1 MEELDMKNLPKHI
14 AIILDGNRRWA
25 RREGLEVVDGHKEGA
40 ANVRR
45 IAKFANKLGIK
56 YMTVYAFSTEN
67 WNRSKLEVTALMQI
81 LGFYLTDLLAEFDND
96 NVKINFIGK
105 IEGLANNLQVNMH
118 KLMEKTSKNTGL
130 VLNIAFNYG
139 GRDDITTATKNIAS
153 KVMSGELN
161 IQDINEQLISDNLYT
176 AGQPDPDL
184 IIRTSGE
191 QRISN
196 FLLWQIAYSEF
207 LFVSK
212 YWPEFTGDDLID
224 AIKDYQQRSRRFG
237 GK

>member
-1 MEELDMKNLPKHI
+1 MKEVDMENLPKHI

-25 RREGLEVVDGHKEGA
+25 RREGMDIIDGHKEGA
-40 ANVRR
+40 ANIRR
-45 IAKFANKLGIK
+45 IAKYANKLGIK

-67 WNRSKLEVTALMQI
+67 WNRSKPEVAALMQI
-81 LGFYLTDLLAEFDND
+81 LGFYLKDLLEEFDND

-105 IEGLANNLQVNMH
+105 IEGLAKNLQVQMH
-118 KLMEKTSKNTGL
+118 KLMDKTSKNTGL

-139 GRDDITTATKNIAS
+139 GRDDITTATKKIAN
-153 KVMSGELN
+153 KVLNGE
-161 IQDINEQLISDNLYT
+161 ITVDDINENLFTDNLYT

-184 IIRTSGE
+184 VIRTSGE

-212 YWPEFTGDDLID
+212 YWPEFSGDDLLD
-224 AIKDYQQRSRRFG
+224 AINEYQHRSRRFG

>member
-1 MEELDMKNLPKHI
+1 MEELDMENLPKHI

-139 GRDDITTATKNIAS
+139 GRDDITIATKNIAS

-207 LFVSK
+207 LFASK